1 MKITVRQLRKLIREE
16 VENAVGGSDGRRT
29 VTFDELSELMPEAA
43 ASWKYALEMGDE
55 PFDPNQMFEVVE
67 SNGVLR
73 AFADEH
79 TGFTNVRLEYDPI
92 EGYWL

>member
-1 MKITVRQLRKLIREE
+1 MKITVKQLRKLIREE
-16 VENAVGGSDGRRT
+16 VESAVGAPGGRRT

-73 AFADEH
+73 AFADED
-79 TGFTNVRLEYDPI
+79 TGFTNVRLEYDPV
-92 EGYWL
+92 EDCWL